1 SSRYRLQPRLIS
13 ACKGARDWS
22 GPAMAPQI
30 NRSHAAF
37 LKWLAPLGQA
47 VAGLLQWTNRGDGW
61 RWLARIVCR
70 AKHRC
75 FHAWAYSGPLAALAG
90 LFIGFNGVSD
100 RDHNQAVRKHCKE
113 AFGGT
118 ISLELCLD
126 QNLIPEDK

>member
-1 SSRYRLQPRLIS
+1 M
-13 ACKGARDWS
+13 AR
-22 GPAMAPQI
+22 QI

-47 VAGLLQWTNRGDGW
+47 AAGLFQWTNRGDGW

-90 LFIGFNGVSD
+90 LFFGFVVAIAGMTNDSLRSALD
-100 RDHNQAVRKHCKE
+100 RPRLRGASRG
-113 AFGGT
+113 AW
-118 ISLELCLD
+118 SRWRRRELAAGARGQHGRQPRGPHAD
-126 QNLIPEDK
+126 